1 VVSERTGSP
10 AERAF
15 LVQLDQLESS
25 SRGDDDEAAGRVEHI
40 RSGEASRF
48 ASVRELI
55 AFMGRV
61 LDEHDATASGEPDA

>member
-1 VVSERTGSP
+1 MAATSESR

-15 LVQLDQLESS
+15 LVQLDQLD
-25 SRGDDDEAAGRVEHI
+25 RDTGDLADGAVGRVEHV

-48 ASVRELI
+48 GSVRELI

-61 LDEHDATASGEPDA
+61 LDERDAEDLGAPDA

>member
-1 VVSERTGSP
+1 MAATSGSR

-15 LVQLDQLESS
+15 LVQLDQLDCGTG
-25 SRGDDDEAAGRVEHI
+25 GDGAVGRVEHV

-48 ASVRELI
+48 GSVRELI

-61 LDEHDATASGEPDA
+61 LDARDIDDLGGPDA

>member
-1 VVSERTGSP
+1 MAERNASR

-15 LVQLDQLESS
+15 LVQLDQIERGES
-25 SRGDDDEAAGRVEHI
+25 GVDDGAAGRVEHV

-48 ASVRELI
+48 GSVSELI

-61 LDEHDATASGEPDA
+61 LGEQGADDLDGPDA

>member
-1 VVSERTGSP
+1 MADTSGSR

-15 LVQLDQLESS
+15 LVQLDELE
-25 SRGDDDEAAGRVEHI
+25 RGAGDGAVGRVEHV

-48 ASVRELI
+48 GSVRELI

-61 LDEHDATASGEPDA
+61 LDARDADDFGDSDA